1 MQVLTTAPRHP
12 HRYVKTKTFDMMER
26 RQTLRKTYYQGFAG
40 IDFFISVIWHAF
52 LLWWTIQVRRDYHRD
67 CTRDCEVVPLSLSLS
82 LSQIR
87 TCAPRLPTRLHPRV
101 RDCFPALATAL
112 TTASADGAV
121 VSALPQAVRLGW
133 QPTWVV
139 LAVLTI
145 SLSLMTTILA
155 GIASRK
161 IHKRTLF
168 FFGLLGLTNPLI
180 ASDGL

>member
-1 MQVLTTAPRHP
+1 M
-12 HRYVKTKTFDMMER
+12 
-26 RQTLRKTYYQGFAG
+26 
-40 IDFFISVIWHAF
+40 
-52 LLWWTIQVRRDYHRD
+52 
-67 CTRDCEVVPLSLSLS
+67 
-82 LSQIR
+82 
-87 TCAPRLPTRLHPRV
+87 

-112 TTASADGAV
+112 TTASGDGAV

-133 QPTWVV
+133 QPAWVV

-180 ASDGL
+180 ASDCL

>member
-67 CTRDCEVVPLSLSLS
+67 CTRDCEVVPLSLSD
-82 LSQIR
+82 R
-87 TCAPRLPTRLHPRV
+87 TGAPRLPPRLHPRV
-101 RDCFPALATAL
+101 RDCLHALATARAL
-112 TTASADGAV
+112 TTASGDGAV

-133 QPTWVV
+133 QPAWVV

-180 ASDGL
+180 ASDCH

>member
-1 MQVLTTAPRHP
+1 MLTTAPRHP

-52 LLWWTIQVRRDYHRD
+52 LLWWTIQVRLDYHRD

-82 LSQIR
+82 LRSYW
-87 TCAPRLPTRLHPRV
+87 CAEIAPPSV
-101 RDCFPALATAL
+101 RDCFPALTTAL
-112 TTASADGAV
+112 TTASGDGAV

-133 QPTWVV
+133 QPAWVV

-168 FFGLLGLTNPLI
+168 FFGVLGLTNPLS